1 MRALQSGG
9 AVPRGRPPQLSDMV
23 IRNLALGASLAVG
36 NVPVAALLRL
46 ATGASDDSDDAA
58 TMVADF

>member
-1 MRALQSGG
+1 
-9 AVPRGRPPQLSDMV
+9 MV